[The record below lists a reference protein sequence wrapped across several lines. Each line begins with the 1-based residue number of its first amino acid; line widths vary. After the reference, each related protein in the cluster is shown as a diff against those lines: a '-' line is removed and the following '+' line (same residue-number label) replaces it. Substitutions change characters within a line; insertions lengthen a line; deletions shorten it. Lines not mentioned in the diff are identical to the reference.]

1 QTGGR
6 SIVRRQ
12 ATQQDN
18 GPTVGTREKSC
29 PAASRRRQGKRED
42 RTSNSSEVIIV
53 WSCLVFSTVDDYGCV
68 RWRGGRCNGSAD
80 GRKSWCTGYEVTGRC
95 QGGEPWTAFVCHLE
109 PTALQVLLRT
119 ACHHGYSWSSSHQP
133 YVSLSKPGCM
143 GLLGVQKLGG

>member
-1 QTGGR
+1 
-6 SIVRRQ
+6 
-12 ATQQDN
+12 
-18 GPTVGTREKSC
+18 
-29 PAASRRRQGKRED
+29 
-42 RTSNSSEVIIV
+42 V

-143 GLLGVQKLGG
+143 GLLGVQKLGGRDDSAGRRTARLEGSARGYSGYSGYS